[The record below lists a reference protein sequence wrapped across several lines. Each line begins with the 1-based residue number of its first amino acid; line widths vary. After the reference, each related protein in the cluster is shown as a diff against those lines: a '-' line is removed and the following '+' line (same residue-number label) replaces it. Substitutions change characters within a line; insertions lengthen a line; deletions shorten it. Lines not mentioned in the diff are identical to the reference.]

1 MKPPEK
7 YVSPLSDDDVIFLE
21 NVVKKDSNFRVRT
34 RAHIILLSFKGFCID
49 DISEIFD
56 LNRDTVS
63 SCISSWENSGRD
75 GLADRPKCGR
85 PPGITS
91 SDMEALKKIIGEAPQ
106 TVRHILAR
114 LEEETGKKISR
125 ATLKRISEKLN
136 LNLPVKKK
144 RLKTEDIRI

>member
-7 YVSPLSDDDVIFLE
+7 YVSPLSEDDIRFLA
-21 NVVKKDSNFRVRT
+21 NLVKKDSSFRIRT

-63 SCISSWENSGRD
+63 SCIRAWEKHGRD

-85 PPGITS
+85 PLGLS
-91 SDMEALKKIIGEAPQ
+91 SSEMETVKKIIGESPQ

-114 LEEETGKKISR
+114 IEEETGKKISR
-125 ATLKRISEKLN
+125 ASLKRISEKLN
-136 LNLPVKKK
+136 LPVKKN
-144 RLKTEDIRI
+144 